1 MSGGLTGIVRD
12 VIVDFLLHENPP
24 LSVRTS
30 VVPQKEETVLNLAS
44 NRYLALS
51 GGFLFFPF
59 TPFFQKTAGVS
70 DIYILFFYKGRGV
83 YFTGP
88 LQRVKNGFVFALPKE
103 VFKIAD
109 PVSAMQLL
117 SVKIYIPGLSG
128 IQAEGRLKNGY
139 DIFENRLWL
148 GFSKDEAVSSAPFFK
163 SAASL
168 KSAIL
173 PPLCRQIT
181 DKTKRVLYIPGKK
194 IPDRNFFPYPVSITV
209 DDLSETE
216 LFEIRTELADAQYDV
231 YIPLALSEDESVHTV
246 LGLRARFPMTSP
258 SDIQEKLFLLPVCR
272 FLGEIPKSTSAVRG
286 RAEPLSVLCLTDSF
300 INLGGFVIKN
310 TGGFSPPFPLSKGG
324 EYTMILK
331 IAESRF
337 FRVIKITMSVSN
349 IYKNRTGSSVCAVC
363 TFSKIKE
370 EDRRFLYEKFYKTLY
385 K

>member
-12 VIVDFLLHENPP
+12 VIAEFLLHERPP

-30 VVPQKEETVLNLAS
+30 LIPHKDEPVLNLAS

-51 GGFLFFPF
+51 GGFLFFPVM
-59 TPFFQKTAGVS
+59 PFFQKLPAFS
-70 DIYILFFYKGRGV
+70 DIYIVFFYKGRGV
-83 YFTGP
+83 YFTGS
-88 LQRVKNGFVFALPKE
+88 LQKVKNGSIFALPNE

-109 PVSAMQLL
+109 PVSGMQAL
-117 SVKIYIPGLSG
+117 SAKIYIPGLSG

-148 GFSKDEAVSSAPFFK
+148 GFSKDEAVASAPFFR

-181 DKTKRVLYIPGKK
+181 DKTKRILYIPGKK

-209 DDLSETE
+209 DDISETDM
-216 LFEIRTELADAQYDV
+216 FEIKTELRDAEYDV

-246 LGLRARFPMTSP
+246 LGLRARLPMTSP

-272 FLGEIPKSTSAVRG
+272 FLGEIPKSTAAVRG

-300 INLGGFVIKN
+300 IILGGFVIKN

-331 IAESRF
+331 IAESRLC
-337 FRVIKITMSVSN
+337 RVIKITMSVSK
-349 IYKNRTGSSVCAVC
+349 IYKNQTGSSVCAVC

-370 EDRRFLYEKFYKTLY
+370 EDRRFLYEKFYRTLY